1 MHGGGEPFRKPTPNM
16 QHENE
21 ADILHSWHRNAE
33 AWTRVVREEGI
44 ESRRLVTDKAIV
56 DAVLGLRPR
65 SVLDVGCGEGWLVRA
80 LLAEGVSAIGVDAV
94 PALIERASAAGG
106 RFQIAT
112 YADLIAGHASHRVQA
127 VVCNFSL
134 LGAAS
139 VDHLL
144 AALPRYLDDDGWLV
158 VQTLHPW
165 LACGEHA
172 YADGWRV
179 EAWAG
184 FDVAFPAPAPWY
196 FRTMAS
202 WIALFNA
209 TGWHVQQ
216 MREPLHPQ
224 HGRPASV
231 LFMAQRR

>member
-1 MHGGGEPFRKPTPNM
+1 M
-16 QHENE
+16 QHESE
-21 ADILHSWHRNAE
+21 AEILHSWHRNAE
-33 AWTRVVREEGI
+33 AWTRVVRDEGI

-56 DAVLGLRPR
+56 DAVLGVRPR

-80 LLAEGVSAIGVDAV
+80 LHARGVPALGADAV

-112 YADLIAGHASHRVQA
+112 YEDLIAGRFSGRVHAA
-127 VVCNFSL
+127 VCNFSL

-139 VDHLL
+139 VEHLL
-144 AALPRYLDDDGWLV
+144 AALPRYLDEDGWLM
-158 VQTLHPW
+158 VQTLHPL

-172 YADGWRV
+172 YEDGWRV

-184 FDVAFPAPAPWY
+184 FEAAFSAPSPWY

-209 TGWHVQQ
+209 TGWRVQEL
-216 MREPLHPQ
+216 REPLHPH

-231 LFMAQRR
+231 LFMAQRC